1 MIEIRRPDDDELC
14 GFVRERDG
22 RWEALAVF
30 GGLLDTADSAEHAE
44 RLVRDTGL
52 AALAERWL
60 LVDGPGADEQ
70 IVCIQEASPEG
81 VTLALD
87 YYSMPGVPTRRVPRT
102 RLDSGEVQ
110 LRRS

>member
-14 GFVRERDG
+14 GFVPSETG
-22 RWEALAVF
+22 GEALAVSAACSTTA
-30 GGLLDTADSAEHAE
+30 GSADTLNAWCATS
-44 RLVRDTGL
+44 GL

-87 YYSMPGVPTRRVPRT
+87 YYSMPGVPTLRAPRT
-102 RLDSGEVQ
+102 PRQ
-110 LRRS
+110 R